1 MDAFFK
7 LFERVNSR
15 PLLQI
20 FGALTICCLFDKSP
34 LENPGVENNFFYII
48 GFITSGITFYFV
60 RLLINYFNAGLHP
73 SDLSDIGPSIGAIL
87 LGFYVIYVFHYLSSK
102 SSEMTAAKLITLG
115 FVYTTTLLLFSLEMM
130 NLNRLKIS

>member
-15 PLLQI
+15 PLLQV
-20 FGALTICCLFDKSP
+20 FGGLTLCCLFHKSP
-34 LENPGVENNFFYII
+34 LENPGAENNFFFVI
-48 GFITSGITFYFV
+48 GFVISAFIFYLV
-60 RLLINYFNAGLHP
+60 RLAINYFNAGLHP

-102 SSEMTAAKLITLG
+102 SSEMTTEILIMPG
-115 FVYTTTLLLFSLEMM
+115 FIYTTTLLLFSLEMM
-130 NLNRLKIS
+130 KLNRLRIS